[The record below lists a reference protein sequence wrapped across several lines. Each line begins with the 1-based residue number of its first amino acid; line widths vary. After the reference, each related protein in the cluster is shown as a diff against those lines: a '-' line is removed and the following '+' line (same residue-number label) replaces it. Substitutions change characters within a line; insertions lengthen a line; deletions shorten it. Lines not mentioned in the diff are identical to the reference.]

1 MTAKTRIRP
10 RQSEKLTN
18 DEHQAFK
25 DWVKSFPTKHDAF
38 LAFPFSK
45 ITLDAV
51 LLKGSGK
58 PGTCAIIRGLVAPI
72 LLTLLK
78 PRQNGIEL

>member
-1 MTAKTRIRP
+1 MTAKIRTRP
-10 RQSEKLTN
+10 RQSEKLT
-18 DEHQAFK
+18 DVEHQAFK
-25 DWVKSFPTKHDAF
+25 KWVKSFPTKHDAF

-58 PGTCAIIRGLVAPI
+58 PETCAAIRQLIESI
-72 LLTLLK
+72 LHA
-78 PRQNGIEL
+78 G

>member
-1 MTAKTRIRP
+1 MIMSTKKIRTRP
-10 RQSEKLTN
+10 RKSERLTVA
-18 DEHQAFK
+18 EHEAFK
-25 DWVKSFPTKHDAF
+25 KWVKSFHTKHDAS

-58 PGTCAIIRGLVAPI
+58 PDTCAAIR
-72 LLTLLK
+72 TLIRPYL
-78 PRQNGIEL
+78 